1 MMLAIFE
8 QRATLLYDKPVSTT
22 YETDRILITVKTRP

>member
-1 MMLAIFE
+1 MMLDIFE
-8 QRATLLYDKPVSTT
+8 YRATLLYDKPISTT